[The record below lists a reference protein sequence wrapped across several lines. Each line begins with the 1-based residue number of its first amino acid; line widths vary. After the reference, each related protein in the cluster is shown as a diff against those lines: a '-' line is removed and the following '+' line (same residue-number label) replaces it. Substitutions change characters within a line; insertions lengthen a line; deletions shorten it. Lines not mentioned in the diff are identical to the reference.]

1 MNKAS
6 VRRGKIFRPRVILT
20 KMGARSIRFGL
31 QAMRKWP
38 ARPKPMNPKEP
49 NVPIS
54 SYLTCRCEVKKNVS
68 CTKKKPGLEP
78 GLLVL
83 LTAGDVIISTLI
95 DPRSIIV
102 VAGVGVI
109 SIIRGGIAVTWAIA

>member
-78 GLLVL
+78 GFPVL
-83 LTAGDVIISTLI
+83 LTAGDVIISALI

-102 VAGVGVI
+102 VAGVGVV
-109 SIIRGGIAVTWAIA
+109 SIVRGIAVARAVT

>member
-1 MNKAS
+1 
-6 VRRGKIFRPRVILT
+6 
-20 KMGARSIRFGL
+20 
-31 QAMRKWP
+31 
-38 ARPKPMNPKEP
+38 
-49 NVPIS
+49 
-54 SYLTCRCEVKKNVS
+54 VKKNVS